1 MIEIKGPNVFKGYW
15 RMPEKTA
22 AEFTA
27 DGFFISGDLGKIDQD
42 GYVHIVGRGK
52 DLVISGGYNIYPK
65 EVEGEIDQIDGVIE
79 SAVIGVPHPD
89 FGEGVTAIV
98 VRKPG
103 ASVDEK
109 AIVGGTPGSSRPLQA
124 AQAHHLCRR
133 PAAQHDGQGAEE
145 RPAAAI
151 RRSLRQ
157 DVMRTVPSGRRLRDI
172 RINLESNNYGAGG
185 AGGRGIMGIELLSI
199 GLLVAMFIIATIQPI
214 NMGALAFA
222 GAFVLGSL
230 IIGMKT
236 SDIFAGFPSDLFL
249 TLVAV
254 TYLFAIA
261 QINGTIDWLV
271 EGAVR
276 LVRGRIGLIP
286 WVMFLVAAMITGFGA
301 LGPAAVAILA
311 PVALSFA
318 VQYRIHP
325 VMMGLMVIH
334 GAQAGGF
341 SPISI
346 YGGITNQ
353 IVEKAGLPFAPT
365 SLFLSSFFF
374 NLAIAVLVFFVFGG
388 AKVMKHGTASFGPL
402 PELHPR
408 GRIGVD
414 QRPWRHAGK
423 ADQGACLWYGGRYR
437 FDVAPEQRA
446 NHHPDRPDGA
456 RHRRPGVQV
465 QRRPRRH
472 DRGRRRWRC
481 CRRTTQK
488 AAIDKVSWSTV
499 LLIAGIITYVGVM
512 EKAGTVDYVAN
523 AISSLGMPLLVA
535 LLLCFTGAIVS
546 AFASSTALLGAIIPL
561 AVPFLL
567 QGHVSAVGVVAAIAI
582 STTIVDTS
590 PFSTNGALVVANA
603 PDDRREQVL
612 RQLLIYSALI
622 AIIGPIVA
630 WLVFVVSGL
639 V

>member
-1 MIEIKGPNVFKGYW
+1 
-15 RMPEKTA
+15 
-22 AEFTA
+22 
-27 DGFFISGDLGKIDQD
+27 
-42 GYVHIVGRGK
+42 
-52 DLVISGGYNIYPK
+52 
-65 EVEGEIDQIDGVIE
+65 
-79 SAVIGVPHPD
+79 
-89 FGEGVTAIV
+89 
-98 VRKPG
+98 
-103 ASVDEK
+103 
-109 AIVGGTPGSSRPLQA
+109 
-124 AQAHHLCRR
+124 
-133 PAAQHDGQGAEE
+133 
-145 RPAAAI
+145 
-151 RRSLRQ
+151 
-157 DVMRTVPSGRRLRDI
+157 
-172 RINLESNNYGAGG
+172 
-185 AGGRGIMGIELLSI
+185 MGIEILAI
-199 GLLVAMFIIATIQPI
+199 GLLIAMFIVATIQPI

-222 GAFVLGSL
+222 GAFLLGSM

-236 SDIFAGFPSDLFL
+236 TDIFAGFPSDLFL

-271 EGAVR
+271 ECAVR

-286 WVMFLVAAMITGFGA
+286 WVMFLVAAVITGFGA

-318 VQYRIHP
+318 IQYRIHP

-353 IVEKAGLPFAPT
+353 IVAKAGLPFAPT

-374 NLAIAVLVFFVFGG
+374 NLAIAVLVFFAFGG
-388 AKVMKHGTASFGPL
+388 AKVMKHVPASSLGPL
-402 PELHPR
+402 PELHPEGVSASIR
-408 GRIGVD
+408 GHGGTPAKPIREHAYGTAADTAATLRLNNERFTTLIGLT
-414 QRPWRHAGK
+414 ALGI
-423 ADQGACLWYGGRYR
+423 GALVFKFNVGL
-437 FDVAPEQRA
+437 VAMTVAVALALLSPK
-446 NHHPDRPDGA
+446 
-456 RHRRPGVQV
+456 
-465 QRRPRRH
+465 
-472 DRGRRRWRC
+472 
-481 CRRTTQK
+481 TQK

-523 AISSLGMPLLVA
+523 GISSLGMPLLVA

-561 AVPFLL
+561 AVPFLM
-567 QGHVSAVGVVAAIAI
+567 QGHVSAIGVVAAIAI

-603 PDDRREQVL
+603 PDDRRDQVL
-612 RQLLIYSALI
+612 KQLLVYSALI

-630 WLVFVVSGL
+630 WLVFVVPGL

>member
-1 MIEIKGPNVFKGYW
+1 MSIEI
-15 RMPEKTA
+15 
-22 AEFTA
+22 
-27 DGFFISGDLGKIDQD
+27 
-42 GYVHIVGRGK
+42 
-52 DLVISGGYNIYPK
+52 
-65 EVEGEIDQIDGVIE
+65 
-79 SAVIGVPHPD
+79 
-89 FGEGVTAIV
+89 
-98 VRKPG
+98 
-103 ASVDEK
+103 
-109 AIVGGTPGSSRPLQA
+109 
-124 AQAHHLCRR
+124 
-133 PAAQHDGQGAEE
+133 
-145 RPAAAI
+145 
-151 RRSLRQ
+151 
-157 DVMRTVPSGRRLRDI
+157 
-172 RINLESNNYGAGG
+172 
-185 AGGRGIMGIELLSI
+185 LSI
-199 GLLVAMFIIATIQPI
+199 LLLIGMFVVATIQPI

-222 GAFVLGSL
+222 CTFLLGTL
-230 IIGMKT
+230 IIGMKAT
-236 SDIFAGFPSDLFL
+236 DIFAGFPCDLFL

-271 EGAVR
+271 ECAVR
-276 LVRGRIGLIP
+276 LVRGHVAWIP
-286 WVMFLVAAMITGFGA
+286 WVMFLVAAVITGFGA

-341 SPISI
+341 SPISV

-353 IVEKAGLPFAPT
+353 IVAKAGLPLAPT

-388 AKVMKHGTASFGPL
+388 ARVMKQQSVLFGPL
-402 PELHPR
+402 PDLHPEGVSASIR
-408 GRIGVD
+408 GHGGTSAKPIREHAYGTAADTAATFRLTSERISTLIGLT
-414 QRPWRHAGK
+414 ALGI
-423 ADQGACLWYGGRYR
+423 GALVFKFNVGL
-437 FDVAPEQRA
+437 VAMTVAVALALLSPK
-446 NHHPDRPDGA
+446 
-456 RHRRPGVQV
+456 
-465 QRRPRRH
+465 
-472 DRGRRRWRC
+472 
-481 CRRTTQK
+481 TQK

-512 EKAGTVDYVAN
+512 EKAGTVDYVAHG
-523 AISSLGMPLLVA
+523 ISSLGMPLLVA

-567 QGHVSAVGVVAAIAI
+567 QGHISAVGVVAAIAI

-603 PDDRREQVL
+603 PDDKREKVL

-622 AIIGPIVA
+622 AIIGPLVA
-630 WLVFVVSGL
+630 WLVFVVPGL

>member
-1 MIEIKGPNVFKGYW
+1 
-15 RMPEKTA
+15 
-22 AEFTA
+22 
-27 DGFFISGDLGKIDQD
+27 
-42 GYVHIVGRGK
+42 
-52 DLVISGGYNIYPK
+52 
-65 EVEGEIDQIDGVIE
+65 
-79 SAVIGVPHPD
+79 
-89 FGEGVTAIV
+89 
-98 VRKPG
+98 
-103 ASVDEK
+103 
-109 AIVGGTPGSSRPLQA
+109 
-124 AQAHHLCRR
+124 
-133 PAAQHDGQGAEE
+133 
-145 RPAAAI
+145 
-151 RRSLRQ
+151 
-157 DVMRTVPSGRRLRDI
+157 
-172 RINLESNNYGAGG
+172 
-185 AGGRGIMGIELLSI
+185 MGIELLSI
-199 GLLVAMFIIATIQPI
+199 GLLVAMFVVATIQPI

-222 GAFVLGSL
+222 GAFVLGSMV
-230 IIGMKT
+230 IGMKT

-271 EGAVR
+271 ECAVR
-276 LVRGRIGLIP
+276 LVRGRIALIP
-286 WVMFLVAAMITGFGA
+286 WVMFLVAAVITGFGA

-374 NLAIAVLVFFVFGG
+374 NLAISVLVFFVFGG
-388 AKVMKHGTASFGPL
+388 ARVKKHDAASIGPL
-402 PELHPR
+402 PELHPEGVSASIR
-408 GRIGVD
+408 GHGGTPAKPIREHAYGTAADTATKLRLDNQRITTLIGLTALGV
-414 QRPWRHAGK
+414 
-423 ADQGACLWYGGRYR
+423 GALVFKFNVGL
-437 FDVAPEQRA
+437 VAMTVAVALALLSPK
-446 NHHPDRPDGA
+446 
-456 RHRRPGVQV
+456 
-465 QRRPRRH
+465 
-472 DRGRRRWRC
+472 
-481 CRRTTQK
+481 TQK

-499 LLIAGIITYVGVM
+499 LLISGIITYVGVM
-512 EKAGTVDYVAN
+512 EKAGTVDYVAHG
-523 AISSLGMPLLVA
+523 ISSLGMPLLVA

-567 QGHVSAVGVVAAIAI
+567 QGHISAVGVVAAIAI

-612 RQLLIYSALI
+612 KQLLVYSALI

-630 WLVFVVSGL
+630 WLVFVVPGL

>member
-1 MIEIKGPNVFKGYW
+1 
-15 RMPEKTA
+15 
-22 AEFTA
+22 
-27 DGFFISGDLGKIDQD
+27 
-42 GYVHIVGRGK
+42 
-52 DLVISGGYNIYPK
+52 
-65 EVEGEIDQIDGVIE
+65 
-79 SAVIGVPHPD
+79 
-89 FGEGVTAIV
+89 
-98 VRKPG
+98 
-103 ASVDEK
+103 
-109 AIVGGTPGSSRPLQA
+109 
-124 AQAHHLCRR
+124 
-133 PAAQHDGQGAEE
+133 
-145 RPAAAI
+145 
-151 RRSLRQ
+151 
-157 DVMRTVPSGRRLRDI
+157 
-172 RINLESNNYGAGG
+172 
-185 AGGRGIMGIELLSI
+185 MGIELLSI
-199 GLLVAMFIIATIQPI
+199 GMLVAMFIIATIQPI

-261 QINGTIDWLV
+261 QINGTIAWLV
-271 EGAVR
+271 ECAVR

-286 WVMFLVAAMITGFGA
+286 WVMFLVAAIITGFGA

-318 VQYRIHP
+318 VQYRIHT

-353 IVEKAGLPFAPT
+353 IVAKAGLPFAPT

-388 AKVMKHGTASFGPL
+388 AKVMKQGLASSGPL
-402 PELHPR
+402 PDLHPEGVSEAIR
-408 GRIGVD
+408 GHGGTPARPIREHTYGTVGDTASTLRLNNERIITLIGLT
-414 QRPWRHAGK
+414 ALGI
-423 ADQGACLWYGGRYR
+423 GALVFKFNVGL
-437 FDVAPEQRA
+437 VAMTVAVVLALLSPA
-446 NHHPDRPDGA
+446 
-456 RHRRPGVQV
+456 
-465 QRRPRRH
+465 
-472 DRGRRRWRC
+472 
-481 CRRTTQK
+481 TQK

-567 QGHVSAVGVVAAIAI
+567 QGHVSAIGVVAAIAI

-630 WLVFVVSGL
+630 WLVFVVPGL

>member
-1 MIEIKGPNVFKGYW
+1 
-15 RMPEKTA
+15 
-22 AEFTA
+22 
-27 DGFFISGDLGKIDQD
+27 
-42 GYVHIVGRGK
+42 
-52 DLVISGGYNIYPK
+52 
-65 EVEGEIDQIDGVIE
+65 
-79 SAVIGVPHPD
+79 
-89 FGEGVTAIV
+89 
-98 VRKPG
+98 
-103 ASVDEK
+103 
-109 AIVGGTPGSSRPLQA
+109 
-124 AQAHHLCRR
+124 
-133 PAAQHDGQGAEE
+133 
-145 RPAAAI
+145 
-151 RRSLRQ
+151 
-157 DVMRTVPSGRRLRDI
+157 
-172 RINLESNNYGAGG
+172 
-185 AGGRGIMGIELLSI
+185 MGIELLAI

-222 GAFVLGSL
+222 GAFVLGSM

-271 EGAVR
+271 ECAVR

-286 WVMFLVAAMITGFGA
+286 WVMFMVAAIITGFGA

-353 IVEKAGLPFAPT
+353 IVAKAGLPFAPT

-388 AKVMKHGTASFGPL
+388 ARVMKQDPASFGPL
-402 PELHPR
+402 PELHPEGVSESIR
-408 GRIGVD
+408 GHGGTPAKPIREHAYGTAADTATTLRLNNERITTLIGLTALGV
-414 QRPWRHAGK
+414 
-423 ADQGACLWYGGRYR
+423 GALVFKFNVGL
-437 FDVAPEQRA
+437 VAMTVAVALALLSPK
-446 NHHPDRPDGA
+446 
-456 RHRRPGVQV
+456 
-465 QRRPRRH
+465 
-472 DRGRRRWRC
+472 
-481 CRRTTQK
+481 TQK

-499 LLIAGIITYVGVM
+499 LLISGIITYVGVM

-523 AISSLGMPLLVA
+523 GISSLGMPLLVA

-567 QGHVSAVGVVAAIAI
+567 QGHVSAIGVVAAIAI

-603 PDDRREQVL
+603 PDDWREQVL

-622 AIIGPIVA
+622 AIIGPVVA
-630 WLVFVVSGL
+630 WLVFVVPGL

>member
-1 MIEIKGPNVFKGYW
+1 
-15 RMPEKTA
+15 
-22 AEFTA
+22 
-27 DGFFISGDLGKIDQD
+27 
-42 GYVHIVGRGK
+42 
-52 DLVISGGYNIYPK
+52 
-65 EVEGEIDQIDGVIE
+65 
-79 SAVIGVPHPD
+79 
-89 FGEGVTAIV
+89 
-98 VRKPG
+98 
-103 ASVDEK
+103 
-109 AIVGGTPGSSRPLQA
+109 
-124 AQAHHLCRR
+124 
-133 PAAQHDGQGAEE
+133 
-145 RPAAAI
+145 
-151 RRSLRQ
+151 
-157 DVMRTVPSGRRLRDI
+157 
-172 RINLESNNYGAGG
+172 
-185 AGGRGIMGIELLSI
+185 MGIELLSI
-199 GLLVAMFIIATIQPI
+199 GLLVAMFVVATIQPI

-222 GAFVLGSL
+222 GAFVLGSMV
-230 IIGMKT
+230 IGMKT
-236 SDIFAGFPSDLFL
+236 NDIFAGFPSDLFL

-271 EGAVR
+271 ECAVR
-276 LVRGRIGLIP
+276 LVRGRIALIP
-286 WVMFLVAAMITGFGA
+286 WVMFLVAAVITGFGA

-374 NLAIAVLVFFVFGG
+374 NLAIAVLVFLVFGG
-388 AKVMKHGTASFGPL
+388 ARVKTQEAAPIGPL
-402 PELHPR
+402 PELHPEGVSASIR
-408 GRIGVD
+408 GHGGTPAKPIREHAYGTAADTATKLRLDNQRITTLIGLTALGVGALVFKFNVGLVAMTVAVALALLS
-414 QRPWRHAGK
+414 PK
-423 ADQGACLWYGGRYR
+423 A
-437 FDVAPEQRA
+437 
-446 NHHPDRPDGA
+446 
-456 RHRRPGVQV
+456 
-465 QRRPRRH
+465 
-472 DRGRRRWRC
+472 
-481 CRRTTQK
+481 QK

-512 EKAGTVDYVAN
+512 EKAGTVDYVAHG
-523 AISSLGMPLLVA
+523 ISSLGMPLLVA

-567 QGHVSAVGVVAAIAI
+567 QGHISAVGVVAAIAI

-630 WLVFVVSGL
+630 WLVFVVPGL